1 MNWGVFTGLG
11 HPRNM
16 FLHEFCTRRA
26 PLMFRYL
33 CVVPKIPLGWY
44 FLMVKYGNTTGFE
57 LSILI
62 CVGLSVVPMVE
73 FTVEQLGNTNVVI
86 LLELHF
92 QNPWSFI

>member
-1 MNWGVFTGLG
+1 
-11 HPRNM
+11 
-16 FLHEFCTRRA
+16 
-26 PLMFRYL
+26 
-33 CVVPKIPLGWY
+33 
-44 FLMVKYGNTTGFE
+44 MVKYGNTTGFE

-92 QNPWSFI
+92 QNPWSFIWLKNLLKTRDINMTWRHVE